1 MSVYADGA
9 LVSVGSVRAAIVARR
24 TWVALALPL
33 FFVLGVAR
41 LLVLA
46 IPPVL
51 IEQPAFLAHGFY
63 QLLAG
68 CLAIVVAA
76 HVALRRQSGWAAS
89 RRALFALTM
98 AGIAGLALGPAWNFA
113 LLQTGRVVHEVLPAT
128 LTSLCSP

>member
-9 LVSVGSVRAAIVARR
+9 LVSVGSVRAAIVVLRR
-24 TWVALALPL
+24 GTWVALALPL

-98 AGIAGLALGPAWNFA
+98 AGIAGLALGPRGISRCCRRAESSM
-113 LLQTGRVVHEVLPAT
+113 RCCPRR
-128 LTSLCSP
+128 